1 MGFRTVRTDPA
12 SRRGGEDALAAL
24 MALSYELLDAHA
36 DTQQLA
42 GAVATEAEWE
52 SHLDYLRDLQR
63 VGREALARAA
73 AQPSRR

>member
-1 MGFRTVRTDPA
+1 MGFRTARTDPA
-12 SRRGGEDALAAL
+12 SRHGGDDALAAL

-63 VGREALARAA
+63 VGREALARAS
-73 AQPSRR
+73 QPSRR